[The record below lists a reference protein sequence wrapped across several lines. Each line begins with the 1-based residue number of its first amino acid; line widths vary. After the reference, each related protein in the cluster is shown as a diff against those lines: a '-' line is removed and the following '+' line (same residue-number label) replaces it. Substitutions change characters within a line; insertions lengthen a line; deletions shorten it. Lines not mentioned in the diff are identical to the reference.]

1 MIFSILI
8 MLKERVIRKY
18 LLTLKAGMQNA
29 GFLIIY
35 HEETKGVGRT
45 V

>member
-1 MIFSILI
+1 
-8 MLKERVIRKY
+8 
-18 LLTLKAGMQNA
+18 LKAGMQNA